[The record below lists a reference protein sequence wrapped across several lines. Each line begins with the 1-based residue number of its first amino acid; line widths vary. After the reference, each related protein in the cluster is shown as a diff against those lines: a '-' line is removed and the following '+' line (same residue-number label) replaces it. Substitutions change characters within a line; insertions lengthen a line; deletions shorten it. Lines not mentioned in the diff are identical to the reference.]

1 MPMQAWADKSVGQV
15 LRDAA
20 EVIRQDGWCQGSIRD
35 MKGQVCLLG
44 ALAKAA
50 GYEYDW
56 PPNIYKDNE
65 VYDWLQ
71 PHPAC
76 AYIFDYIEAA
86 SEPRKLDSDSEA
98 DVKPLLH
105 QIWYYNDY
113 VASSAEDVINLL
125 NDAADKWEASQK

>member
-20 EVIRQDGWCQGSIRD
+20 EVIRQDGWCQGYIRD
-35 MKGQVCLLG
+35 TKGRVCLLG

-56 PPNIYKDNE
+56 PPNIHKDNE
-65 VYDWLQ
+65 VYDWFQ

-76 AYIFDYIEAA
+76 AYILDYIW
-86 SEPRKLDSDSEA
+86 KLDLDSEA
-98 DVKPLLH
+98 DVKPLH
-105 QIWYYNDY
+105 QIWHYNDY

-125 NDAADKWEASQK
+125 NDAADKWEASQND

>member
-1 MPMQAWADKSVGQV
+1 MQAWADKSVGQV

-20 EVIRQDGWCQGSIRD
+20 EVIRQDGWCQGYIRD
-35 MKGQVCLLG
+35 TKGRVCLLG

-56 PPNIYKDNE
+56 PPNILKNNE
-65 VYDWLQ
+65 VYEWFE

-76 AYIFDYIEAA
+76 AYLLDYME
-86 SEPRKLDSDSEA
+86 EPF
-98 DVKPLLH
+98 LH
-105 QIWYYNDY
+105 GIWYYNDS

-125 NDAADKWEASQK
+125 NGAADKWEASQND